1 MRRSADAIAGACGPI
16 ALVVMT
22 AGWTLGG
29 LSQPDA
35 YSSARDDISYLG
47 ALTAERAWLY
57 NQLAANLGGLLVLAL
72 AVGLWR
78 ALSPDVLGRMGALA
92 LAVAAV
98 GTFLDG
104 IFRLDC
110 RSIDPGCKND
120 SWHAHAHKI
129 ESGITAGATLVAPVI
144 LAFAFRRSARWR
156 TAWLPTLLVVPT
168 VLAANVVFSIWG
180 DGAATRAGTTVVF
193 VWFAYV
199 GSALVQNVALAEH
212 PRVVLD
218 DRGLGAPA
226 DP

>member
-1 MRRSADAIAGACGPI
+1 MPRSADAIAGACGAA

-22 AGWTLGG
+22 AGWVLGG
-29 LSQPDA
+29 LSQPAA
-35 YSSARDDISYLG
+35 YSSADDDISYLG
-47 ALTAERAWLY
+47 ALTADRAWLY

-78 ALSPDVLGRMGALA
+78 ALSPGVLGRVGALA

-120 SWHAHAHKI
+120 SWHSHAHKI
-129 ESGITAGATLVAPVI
+129 ESGITAAATLAAPLI
-144 LAFAFRRSARWR
+144 LAFAFRRSPVWR
-156 TAWLPTLLVVPT
+156 RAWLPTLLVVPA
-168 VLAANVVFSIWG
+168 VLVANVVFSIWG
-180 DGAATRAGTTVVF
+180 GGAATRAGTTVVF

-199 GSALVQNVALAEH
+199 GLMLLRNAALAED
-212 PRVVLD
+212 PGVVLD